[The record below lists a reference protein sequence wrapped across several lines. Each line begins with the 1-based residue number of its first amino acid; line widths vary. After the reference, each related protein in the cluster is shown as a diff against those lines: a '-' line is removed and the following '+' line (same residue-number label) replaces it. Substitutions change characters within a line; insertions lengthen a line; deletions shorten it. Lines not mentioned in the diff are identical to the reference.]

1 MKNSFNLRVSF
12 SESPKQPYEWTDST
26 NLVHQKVERISSEI
40 LKSVLLTGGK
50 IVDRTGTILLSD
62 TKNAIALRLSNSGE
76 IKGRSFL
83 EYEKSL
89 DVCEYA
95 SNLKIS
101 HIEFV
106 GNGKKVEYS
115 HDLAIEKEMKDY
127 IIHSI
132 KEIKN
137 EYLGKYLYFLCGG
150 EVESYSR
157 DKLLK
162 YVESASIDKNLKLY
176 NFLIES

>member
-26 NLVHQKVERISSEI
+26 NLVHQKVERVSSEI

-132 KEIKN
+132 KESKN
-137 EYLGKYLYFLCGG
+137 EYLEKYLYFLCGG
-150 EVESYSR
+150 EVENYSR